1 MKYLAS
7 QKVKQYDCLTRV
19 KKRSDAVVEHSF
31 IDIKAA
37 KEKEEQHLDKVH
49 KQFPSGDQNISNT
62 LKNIISLK
70 AQAGET

>member
-37 KEKEEQHLDKVH
+37 KEKEEQNLDKVH
-49 KQFPSGDQNISNT
+49 KQFPSGD
-62 LKNIISLK
+62 
-70 AQAGET
+70 